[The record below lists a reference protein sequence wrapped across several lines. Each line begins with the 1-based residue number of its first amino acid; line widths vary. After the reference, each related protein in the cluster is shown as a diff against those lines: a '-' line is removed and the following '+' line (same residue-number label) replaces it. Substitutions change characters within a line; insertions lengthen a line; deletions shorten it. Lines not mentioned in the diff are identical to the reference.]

1 MNVNDQGRLSLLSM
15 KQSLPP
21 DLPITVKGTTILPV
35 IQAPNLGAIP
45 HPIVVILF
53 PGEHF
58 ITFLC
63 CSRLKS
69 SPLLLGLGGLVFQIT
84 FYDDK
89 NFQGHHYECDSD
101 CADFHTY
108 LSCCNSIRVAGGA
121 WVVYERPNFAGNM
134 YILTQGE
141 YPDYHHWRGLNDR
154 LSSCKVIHLSSGG
167 QYKLQ
172 IFERGDFSGQMYETT
187 EDCPSVMEQFHI
199 REIQSC
205 KVLDGVWVFYEQ
217 PNYHGRQYFLD
228 KKEYRKP
235 VDWGSPCSAVQSF
248 RRIVE

>member
-1 MNVNDQGRLSLLSM
+1 MTKRKFGLNPDQYKTFRWPCLTGAVSDFCPGWGKSTWATSM
-15 KQSLPP
+15 S
-21 DLPITVKGTTILPV
+21 
-35 IQAPNLGAIP
+35 
-45 HPIVVILF
+45 
-53 PGEHF
+53 
-58 ITFLC
+58 
-63 CSRLKS
+63 KS
-69 SPLLLGLGGLVFQIT
+69 VAKIT

-89 NFQGHHYECDSD
+89 NFQGHYYECDSD
-101 CADFHTY
+101 CVDFHTY
-108 LSCCNSIRVAGGA
+108 LSCCNSIRVTSGA
-121 WVVYERPNFAGNM
+121 WVVYERPNFSGNM
-134 YILTQGE
+134 YVLTQGE

-154 LSSCKVIHLSSGG
+154 LSSCKVIHLMSGG

-172 IFERGDFSGQMYETT
+172 IFERGDFNGQMYETT

-235 VDWGSPCSAVQSF
+235 VDWGSPCTAVQSF
-248 RRIVE
+248 RRIME

>member
-1 MNVNDQGRLSLLSM
+1 MAKCPRTQSQVPLRPIPALGKSALRAPGGLFELRSSWLQIQLSPQCSIWLLFRKRNYSFVLWLSQGL
-15 KQSLPP
+15 
-21 DLPITVKGTTILPV
+21 
-35 IQAPNLGAIP
+35 
-45 HPIVVILF
+45 
-53 PGEHF
+53 
-58 ITFLC
+58 
-63 CSRLKS
+63 
-69 SPLLLGLGGLVFQIT
+69 PLLVGLVGVVFQIT

-89 NFQGHHYECDSD
+89 NFQGHHYDCDSD

-141 YPDYHHWRGLNDR
+141 YPDYHHWKGLNDR